1 MSGFQTLGDFLGS
14 FGAASLEPAN
24 ELVEAG
30 RGDEHIDDFETE
42 LLGTLLDASGTL
54 QVDLKNGGDAFGEVF
69 LNGLEGRAVAGQA
82 VDRGGFEKIAGLFLV
97 GELLVV
103 EEPVVD
109 TIDLAGPRLAGGG
122 GHGDPD
128 AGMVL
133 AQDVLDGSLAHT
145 GGAGE
150 DDEALARCAII
161 VGSGRWLGRGLLQ

>member
-109 TIDLAGPRLAGGG
+109 TIDLAGPRLAGPVRTTRRLRGVPSSSG
-122 GHGDPD
+122 VAAGSAGVCCSD
-128 AGMVL
+128 AVMVPIPSF
-133 AQDVLDGSLAHT
+133 SLSSPSFMA
-145 GGAGE
+145 
-150 DDEALARCAII
+150 
-161 VGSGRWLGRGLLQ
+161 S

>member
-82 VDRGGFEKIAGLFLV
+82 VDRGGFEKSPAS
-97 GELLVV
+97 
-103 EEPVVD
+103 
-109 TIDLAGPRLAGGG
+109 
-122 GHGDPD
+122 
-128 AGMVL
+128 
-133 AQDVLDGSLAHT
+133 SLSVNCWSS
-145 GGAGE
+145 
-150 DDEALARCAII
+150 RN
-161 VGSGRWLGRGLLQ
+161 Q

>member
-1 MSGFQTLGDFLGS
+1 M
-14 FGAASLEPAN
+14 
-24 ELVEAG
+24 V
-30 RGDEHIDDFETE
+30 
-42 LLGTLLDASGTL
+42 GTL
-54 QVDLKNGGDAFGEVF
+54 GEVF

-133 AQDVLDGSLAHT
+133 AQDVLDGSLPT
-145 GGAGE
+145 PAGPVRTTRRLRGVPSSSGV
-150 DDEALARCAII
+150 AAARP
-161 VGSGRWLGRGLLQ
+161 GSAAVMR